1 MAIAIFSR
9 VISTSGLPQQCRRRY
24 IQKRQ
29 PQQVNAGT
37 LSNTVG
43 KNENAPKELLPPPPV
58 FFCLVLLFFFSSPM
72 GVACA
77 QTLFPPIPS
86 PLYRYPWSARIS
98 HLLLD
103 VSVVAGTCL
112 SRALEVRKFCDLIP
126 CLGAFFIFS
135 LTLRLAFLQIL
146 HTKVTSFIPSSSR
159 ETSRPSSY
167 SSCSSSS
174 PPFFW
179 HFPPSKRRGR
189 LQSDN
194 PSPLLS
200 IGFPPPCLLDA
211 ASRISWGGN
220 LL

>member
-1 MAIAIFSR
+1 IFSR

-58 FFCLVLLFFFSSPM
+58 FFCL
-72 GVACA
+72 
-77 QTLFPPIPS
+77 
-86 PLYRYPWSARIS
+86 SARIS

-174 PPFFW
+174 PPFFLAFSSLKTTRQTPKRQPVSSAFDW
-179 HFPPSKRRGR
+179 IPSAVFVGR
-189 LQSDN
+189 S
-194 PSPLLS
+194 
-200 IGFPPPCLLDA
+200 
-211 ASRISWGGN
+211 
-220 LL
+220 